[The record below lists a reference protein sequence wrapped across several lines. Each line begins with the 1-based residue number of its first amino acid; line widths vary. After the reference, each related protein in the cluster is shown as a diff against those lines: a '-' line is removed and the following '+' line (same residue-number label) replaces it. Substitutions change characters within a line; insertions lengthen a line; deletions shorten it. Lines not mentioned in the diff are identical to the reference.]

1 MDRTMITRLALL
13 FAGAAVSISL
23 PVQARDVYVKMS
35 NRGAAGVMVFE
46 PPFVKGAVGDKI
58 HFLPTDPGHNAE
70 IIAGMVPEGVAPS
83 AGALNKEFILTLT
96 KSGVY
101 GIKCRPH
108 FSLGM
113 VALVQAGPGLPSN
126 LAVARGVKLPPLAAK
141 RMTPLLAQVR

>member
-1 MDRTMITRLALL
+1 MIIRLAIL
-13 FAGAAVSISL
+13 FTGIAASIPL
-23 PVQARDVYVKMS
+23 PLEAKDVYVKMS

-46 PPFVKGAVGDKI
+46 PPFVKGVIGDKI

-70 IIAGMVPEGVAPS
+70 IIAGMVPEGITPS

-108 FSLGM
+108 FPLGM

-126 LAVARGVKLPPLAAK
+126 LAMARGVKLPALAAR